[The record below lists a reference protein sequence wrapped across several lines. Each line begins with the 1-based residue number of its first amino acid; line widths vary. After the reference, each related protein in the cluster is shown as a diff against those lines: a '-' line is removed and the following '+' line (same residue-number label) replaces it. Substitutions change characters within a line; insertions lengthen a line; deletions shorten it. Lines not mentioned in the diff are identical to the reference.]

1 MFFVN
6 TFEKSM
12 GVLREWGDFASHQI
26 FNTALFIGLVIHEV
40 LEISEKAASDI
51 QLWMKVIRSNSIN

>member
-6 TFEKSM
+6 TFQKSM
-12 GVLREWGDFASHQI
+12 GVVREWVDFASHQI
-26 FNTALFIGLVIHEV
+26 FNAALVLVLVVQGV
-40 LEISEKAASDI
+40 LEISEKAASDL